1 MTNLN
6 IDLSKIRDPRK
17 GKFDSLELGPYTLTV
32 GENKCLVI
40 KLDDKIIA
48 EYKNNDWLFNGYS
61 ISSMWKCLENH
72 FEALRACLEQ
82 N

>member
-32 GENKCLVI
+32 GENKCLII
-40 KLDDKIIA
+40 KLDNEIIA
-48 EYKNNDWLFNGYS
+48 EYKNNDWLLGGYS
-61 ISSMWKCLENH
+61 VKSMWKCLENH
-72 FEALRACLEQ
+72 YESLKAIIEE